1 VNEEQWPEQAQKQSE
16 NTHRIPGAAGGLTLA
31 IRIVEKK
38 QTYQGVK

>member
-31 IRIVEKK
+31 IGIVEKK
-38 QTYQGVK
+38 QSYQDVK